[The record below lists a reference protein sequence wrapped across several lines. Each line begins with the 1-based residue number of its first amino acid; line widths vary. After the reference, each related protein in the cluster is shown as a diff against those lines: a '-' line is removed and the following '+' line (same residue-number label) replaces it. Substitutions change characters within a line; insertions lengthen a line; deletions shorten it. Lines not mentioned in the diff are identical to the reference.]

1 VLLIEADGKA
11 LFAAQGIAVPEG
23 RVVTAADI
31 IAPPADTGPW
41 MVKAQVPVGG
51 RGKAGGIR
59 QCGSAEDVA
68 AAVRGMLGG
77 RLKGHAVEACL
88 IEQVASGEERYL
100 AIMVDPPNYGV
111 RVIYLAE
118 GGMEVEQGEAT
129 DHAGIACAPE
139 LDAIV
144 ATLDGLIAR
153 EAEPVRAAVA
163 ELGRKLAELL
173 LTRELALA
181 EINPLFVSDAGCVAG
196 DAKVVVDLNAV
207 ERQPEIGALIAARPS
222 IYLDAN
228 RKLQEGFDYVE
239 LDPDGEIGLVTTG
252 AGLSMMLID
261 ELTAQGMKPLNFCDV
276 RSGQLRGSPQ
286 RLIRVL
292 EWITSRPSLRVVLVN
307 IFAGITDLGEF
318 AGLLADAV
326 TASPNLHV
334 PVVARL
340 VGRGAADARRVLA
353 EKRPDIAMEEDLQAA
368 LDRIKTVLA

>member
-1 VLLIEADGKA
+1 MLLIEADGKA
-11 LFAAQGIAVPEG
+11 LFAAHGIAVPEG

-31 IAPPADTGPW
+31 IAPPPETGPW

-51 RGKAGGIR
+51 RGRAGGIR

-68 AAVRGMLGG
+68 EAVRAMLGA

-88 IEQVASGEERYL
+88 IEQVATGEERYL

-118 GGMEVEQGEAT
+118 GGMEVERGE
-129 DHAGIACAPE
+129 DGDRAGIACAPE
-139 LDAIV
+139 LDAIM

-153 EAEPVRAAVA
+153 ETEAVRTSVA
-163 ELGRKLAELL
+163 DLGRKLAELL

-181 EINPLFVSDAGCVAG
+181 EINPLFVSAAGCLAG

-207 ERQPEIGALIAARPS
+207 ERQPEIGALIVAQPS

-239 LDPDGEIGLVTTG
+239 LDPGGEIGLVTTG

-326 TASPNLHV
+326 TASPGLHV

-340 VGRGAADARRVLA
+340 VGRGAADARRILA

-368 LDRIKTVLA
+368 LDRIKAVLA